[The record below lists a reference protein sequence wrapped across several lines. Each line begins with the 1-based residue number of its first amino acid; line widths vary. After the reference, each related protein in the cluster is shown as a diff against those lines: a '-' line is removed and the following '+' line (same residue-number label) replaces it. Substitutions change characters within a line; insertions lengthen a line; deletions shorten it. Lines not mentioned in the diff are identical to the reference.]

1 MKKFLLTIICFWVFT
16 IAFSQEQNG
25 NITISFE
32 KETLYNALIKLEA
45 QEKIRFYFAE
55 EWIPEKVISSSF
67 NDVNLTD
74 ILGELFKETLLNFYE
89 LDNTTVVITR
99 NNIIYD
105 SVPEG
110 FFGKEI
116 DTTAVVKKARKGNVN
131 PIFFSGQKTVRTK
144 SFPTVRIGRESA
156 GTGGETFEL
165 RGKAINLRTGNP
177 IANLTI
183 LEKSKNIFAVT
194 NDEGEY
200 RIELP
205 VGVNL
210 IETKSLGI
218 EDTKRNIVIYNNGNF
233 DFMLDESIEQLDEVV
248 LEANVAKNVEEAS
261 TGNTKIDNEE
271 SKNIP
276 LVLGERNILKVA
288 TALPGITTAG
298 EGATGYNVRGGKADQ
313 NLILLDQ
320 AVIYNPTH
328 FFGIFEA
335 LNPFTTKEAN
345 IYKGNIP
352 VEYGGRL
359 SSVFDITSKDAS
371 VTDFKGEASIGP
383 VTSNLALEVPVIKDK
398 SGFLVGGRGAYSNW
412 ILRSLD
418 EENLQ
423 NSEASFYDVV
433 AKYNHNINENNDLQ
447 LSGYFSNDRFSITS
461 DSIYGYTNRLISA
474 KWRHKFNDNTT
485 ADITVANSQ
494 YQFDIEFDTNSINDF
509 DLGFKVEET
518 AFKYKMKSV
527 VNSNHT
533 LDYGVSGKLYSLNPG
548 KIEPRG
554 QDDIVSFLEIPEE
567 RAFEGGI
574 FLADK
579 FKVSD
584 KLLFDVGLRYSFF
597 AALGASDQR
606 IYQENVPRS
615 EQTLLETRTFDKN
628 EVIETYGG
636 PEIRA
641 GLRYLFTKD
650 FSVKAS
656 FNNSYQFIHLLS
668 NNTTISP
675 IDTWKLSDINIKP
688 QQANQYSL
696 GFYKNFNGNDFELS
710 LEGFYKD
717 QKNILDFK
725 TGAKLLLNETI
736 ETEVLQGEGQAY
748 GAELLIRKNAGK
760 LNGWL
765 SYTYSRSFFKLD
777 SEFDEERVNN
787 GKFFPSN
794 FDKPHDISLVTN
806 YKFTR
811 RFSLS
816 TNFVYQTGRPVTF
829 PVGNFVF
836 NGSEFVLF
844 SDRNQFRIP
853 DYFRLDLGFNVE
865 GNHKKNKLAHS
876 FWTFSIYNVFGRN
889 NPYSVFFVTEGGE
902 IRPLKSS
909 IFAIPVPSITYN
921 FKF

>member
-1 MKKFLLTIICFWVFT
+1 MKKFLLTIWCFGFFT
-16 IAFSQEQNG
+16 FGFSQEENK
-25 NITISFE
+25 NITISFQNE
-32 KETLYNALIKLEA
+32 SLYNAIIKLET
-45 QEKIRFYFAE
+45 QQSLQFYFAK
-55 EWIPEKVISSSF
+55 EWLPEKLITTNFENTSLS
-67 NDVNLTD
+67 D
-74 ILGELFKETLLNFYE
+74 ILNDLLKETLLNFYA
-89 LDNTTVVITR
+89 LDDNTIILTR

-105 SVPEG
+105 SVPDG

-116 DTTAVVKKARKGNVN
+116 DTSITVKAVKKINVN
-131 PIFFSGQKTVRTK
+131 PIFFSGQKTVK
-144 SFPTVRIGRESA
+144 AKNFPTVRIGKESTQTRGA
-156 GTGGETFEL
+156 VFTL
-165 RGKAINLRTGNP
+165 MGKAINLRTGNP
-177 IANLTI
+177 ITNLTI
-183 LEKSKNIFAVT
+183 LEKSRNIFAIT
-194 NDEGEY
+194 NDEGQY

-205 VGVNL
+205 AGVNL

-218 EDTKRNIVIYNNGNF
+218 EDT
-233 DFMLDESIEQLDEVV
+233 
-248 LEANVAKNVEEAS
+248 
-261 TGNTKIDNEE
+261 NEE

-288 TALPGITTAG
+288 TSLPGITTAG

-383 VTSNLALEVPVIKDK
+383 VTSNLALEVPIVKDK

-433 AKYNHNINENNDLQ
+433 AKYNHKINDNNDLQ

-461 DSIYGYTNRLISA
+461 DSIYGYTNRLLSA
-474 KWRHKFNDNTT
+474 KWRHKFNDKNT

-494 YQFDIEFDTNSINDF
+494 YQFDIDFDTNSINDF
-509 DLGFKVEET
+509 DLGFTVEET
-518 AFKYKMKSV
+518 AVKYKMKSILG
-527 VNSNHT
+527 SNHT

-548 KIEPRG
+548 KIEPKDP
-554 QDDIVSFLEIPEE
+554 DDIISFLEIPEE
-567 RAFEGGI
+567 RALEGGI

-584 KLLFDVGLRYSFF
+584 KLLVDVGLRYSFY
-597 AALGASDQR
+597 AALGASNQR
-606 IYQENVPRS
+606 FYQENVPRS
-615 EQTLLETRTFDKN
+615 EQTLIETQSFDKN
-628 EVIETYGG
+628 EIIETYGG

-641 GLRYLFTKD
+641 GIRYLLTKD

-675 IDTWKLSDINIKP
+675 IDTWKLSDVNIEP

-696 GFYKNFNGNDFELS
+696 GFYKNFNGNDYELS

-717 QKNILDFK
+717 QRNILDFK
-725 TGAKLLLNETI
+725 TGARLLLNETI

-794 FDKPHDISLVTN
+794 FDKPHDVSLVTN

-853 DYFRLDLGFNVE
+853 DYYRLDLGFNVE

-876 FWTFSIYNVFGRN
+876 FWTFSIYNVLGRN
-889 NPYSVFFVTEGGE
+889 NPYSVFFVTENGE
-902 IRPLKSS
+902 IQPLQSS